1 MARDRGA
8 PGLRVQILQY
18 PVTDLSKDDYPS
30 RIANG
35 EGFLL
40 TRRAME
46 WFMDLV
52 LDKPGDAD
60 NPYISPV
67 RALDVSGVPAAMV
80 ITAGN
85 DPLRDEGNAYAKRLE
100 EAGVPVLL
108 LENPTMIHGFL
119 WMSGVVDHA
128 NTVYGQIGEY
138 VRSNL

>member
-1 MARDRGA
+1 
-8 PGLRVQILQY
+8 
-18 PVTDLSKDDYPS
+18 
-30 RIANG
+30 
-35 EGFLL
+35 
-40 TRRAME
+40 ME

-60 NPYISPV
+60 NAYISPV

-85 DPLRDEGNAYAKRLE
+85 DPLRDEGAAYAKKLE
-100 EAGVPVLL
+100 EAGVSVVL

-128 NTVYGQIGEY
+128 NTVYGQMGDY